1 MSTTMHL
8 QVHNVS
14 KIFESRSGR
23 MAALGDVSFQVDQ
36 GEFVALVGPSGCGK
50 STLLRLVAGLLQP
63 TAGAIHFA
71 GWPTQPRCAM
81 VFQEASLLPW
91 LRVVEN
97 VAFGL
102 EAQGVSAPVRRQR
115 ADDLLQRMGLAAF
128 ANHYPHELSGGM
140 RQRVGI
146 ARAWLTEPAIL
157 LMDEPFRALDAQT
170 RLIMQEELLHLCQA
184 RRPIVL
190 YVTHDIDEALL
201 LANRV
206 LVMSGRPG
214 HIQAEI
220 PVPLPR
226 PRELTGRKQSENE
239 EIKWRIWYML
249 EQEVRQSL
257 HTTAVNQP

>member
-1 MSTTMHL
+1 MDL
-8 QVHNVS
+8 QVCTIS
-14 KIFESRSGR
+14 KTFESRSGGT
-23 MAALGDVSFQVDQ
+23 AALRDVSFQVGQ

-71 GWPTQPRCAM
+71 GWPTPPRCAM

-91 LRVVEN
+91 LRVMEN

-102 EAQGVSAPVRRQR
+102 EAQGVSAAVRQQR
-115 ADDLLQRMGLAAF
+115 AADLLHRMGLAAF

-146 ARAWLTEPAIL
+146 ARAWLTDPAIL

-170 RLIMQEELLHLCQA
+170 RLVMQEELLHLWQA
-184 RRPIVL
+184 RRPVVL

-201 LANRV
+201 LADRV

-226 PRELTGRKQSENE
+226 PRDLTGRQQSEIE
-239 EIKWRIWYML
+239 EIKWHIWRML
-249 EQEVRQSL
+249 EQEVRQTL
-257 HTTAVNQP
+257 RPTAMKQP